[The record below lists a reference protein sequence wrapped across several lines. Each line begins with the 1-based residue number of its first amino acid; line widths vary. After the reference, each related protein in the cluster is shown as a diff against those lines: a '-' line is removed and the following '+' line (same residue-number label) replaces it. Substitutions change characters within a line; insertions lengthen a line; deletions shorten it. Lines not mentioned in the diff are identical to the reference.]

1 MGFAKLAA
9 SFLRSP
15 GPGLTMMPKDGR
27 GIGLELIYRI
37 LYLSWIKRW
46 KYSADWGG
54 REWKTKKIEQVAKSK
69 DSLVYWHDPGIYCI
83 IYCIYCNI
91 LARRPWPWSGIFE
104 HQKLCFGQ
112 Q

>member
-37 LYLSWIKRW
+37 PDLDWIKRW
-46 KYSADWGG
+46 KCSVD
-54 REWKTKKIEQVAKSK
+54 
-69 DSLVYWHDPGIYCI
+69 
-83 IYCIYCNI
+83 
-91 LARRPWPWSGIFE
+91 
-104 HQKLCFGQ
+104 
-112 Q
+112 